1 MRIIE
6 DSERRKGMPGERDLR
21 KVMGGVMLQDRD
33 SDFQE
38 RGDMEVVTQRKPT
51 EEEWGDLLFAWKVVR
66 HVRSNAIVIAKEL
79 GTVGIGAGQMS
90 RVDAVRFAV
99 EKARDTARQARGL
112 GARFGRV
119 LPVRRRPRGRDRGG
133 REGDHPAG
141 RLEARPGS
149 DRRLR
154 RRRRR
159 DGLHRPPALPPLE
172 PPQPAG
178 AFATVR
184 SAGP

>member
-38 RGDMEVVTQRKPT
+38 RGDMEVVTKRKPT
-51 EEEWGDLLFAWKVVR
+51 EEEWGELLFAWKVVR
-66 HVRSNAIVIAKEL
+66 HVRSNAIVIANQL

-99 EKARDTARQARGL
+99 EKAQETQPGKL
-112 GARFGRV
+112 EGSV
-119 LPVRRRPRGRDRGG
+119 LASDAFFPFADGRRPRSTRASRRSSSRADRSAT
-133 REGDHPAG
+133 RKSSPRAT
-141 RLEARPGS
+141 
-149 DRRLR
+149 
-154 RRRRR
+154 
-159 DGLHRPPALPPLE
+159 PPASRWSSRAAATSATRTSLPF
-172 PPQPAG
+172 G
-178 AFATVR
+178 AD
-184 SAGP
+184 GPVAQW